1 MPRKG
6 LTMVRIHE
14 VLRLIQEGLSD
25 RQIAR
30 SLSLRRSRVAEI
42 RGLGNEAPTVL
53 GTAAVPEP
61 LWTDG
66 VDWEAVDREIRD
78 GHELKRIWEERAS
91 ERTSYPNFWKSLNR
105 RFAPLLKE
113 TVTLRE
119 FEPGGHCEV
128 DYSGDPVLWWDE
140 RNRPQKAQIFVGI
153 LCHSQLLFAL
163 ATVDQK
169 KASWLLAHQKMY
181 AYFGGVSRV
190 TVPDNTKTGVLKA
203 HLYDP
208 DLNPAY
214 LDLAIH
220 YGTAVVPARAGRPR
234 DKSFVEGAIGIL
246 QRHIRWSFRNRR
258 FRSLSE
264 INEALSLLIPR
275 INERPHTRFRISRRE
290 RFERTE
296 KAALKPLPE
305 EPYSLIDWKVCRVHP
320 DSTIA
325 LEGAYYSV
333 PFLHRGKEV
342 RVRLTARQV
351 EIFVETERVALH
363 GRYFGHS
370 GHRIVDP
377 AHLPPNA
384 QAYREA
390 TPQLLLSQARGL
402 SPALGALVEDLFQ
415 EDSLAHLRRVQG
427 LLRTA
432 RTERDLLGPERADAV
447 LHQAVTLLRSRGSI
461 RVRLFQALL
470 QSLRTQPSPLPDR
483 TPHRRPG
490 NPMLRSPS
498 SPPIKETVR

>member
-1 MPRKG
+1 M
-6 LTMVRIHE
+6 
-14 VLRLIQEGLSD
+14 
-25 RQIAR
+25 
-30 SLSLRRSRVAEI
+30 
-42 RGLGNEAPTVL
+42 
-53 GTAAVPEP
+53 
-61 LWTDG
+61 
-66 VDWEAVDREIRD
+66 
-78 GHELKRIWEERAS
+78 
-91 ERTSYPNFWKSLNR
+91 
-105 RFAPLLKE
+105 
-113 TVTLRE
+113 
-119 FEPGGHCEV
+119 C
-128 DYSGDPVLWWDE
+128 
-140 RNRPQKAQIFVGI
+140 
-153 LCHSQLLFAL
+153 
-163 ATVDQK
+163 
-169 KASWLLAHQKMY
+169 
-181 AYFGGVSRV
+181 
-190 TVPDNTKTGVLKA
+190 
-203 HLYDP
+203 
-208 DLNPAY
+208 
-214 LDLAIH
+214 
-220 YGTAVVPARAGRPR
+220 

-390 TPQLLLSQARGL
+390 TPQLLLSQAKGL

-483 TPHRRPG
+483 TPQRRPG